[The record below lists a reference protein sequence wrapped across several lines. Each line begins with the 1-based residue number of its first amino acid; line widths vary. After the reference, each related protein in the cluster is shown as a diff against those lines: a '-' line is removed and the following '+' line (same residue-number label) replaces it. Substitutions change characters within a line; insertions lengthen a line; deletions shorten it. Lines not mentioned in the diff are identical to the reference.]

1 MQQCDEVP
9 GCSAGGIWLIPSPP
23 CLLHPVLW
31 QKAAFSS
38 ALDDSE
44 ETPPPHPCVVVMIR
58 TTPPF
63 FLGHIA
69 QLLYWLVTERKHT
82 TMNWG
87 LFVSCSMAPPLV
99 LNICASLVFQDTGIP
114 NETLS
119 SFGWLLHHHKHACEE
134 LSDCLGSKPFKV
146 NLVFFPISRL
156 TSVLLEK
163 KTTTILPFSP
173 SDVLLSC
180 HILVS
185 YSEQGKSL
193 DCSPPAPAAP
203 LPGDNSHSV
212 RWDWC
217 ALYHPGKFGQWH
229 CWLPT
234 AEVSRVW
241 ADSIWLQKFRLREM
255 ISEKWL
261 LQFVFNVPNGVV

>member
-1 MQQCDEVP
+1 MQQHDEVP

-146 NLVFFPISRL
+146 NLFFFFSHFKAYICSIGKENHTYL
-156 TSVLLEK
+156 TFFSIRRAPLLSHFSKLLRAGEEPG
-163 KTTTILPFSP
+163 LFSP
-173 SDVLLSC
+173 CPTSTTS
-180 HILVS
+180 
-185 YSEQGKSL
+185 
-193 DCSPPAPAAP
+193 
-203 LPGDNSHSV
+203 
-212 RWDWC
+212 RW
-217 ALYHPGKFGQWH
+217 
-229 CWLPT
+229 
-234 AEVSRVW
+234 
-241 ADSIWLQKFRLREM
+241 
-255 ISEKWL
+255 
-261 LQFVFNVPNGVV
+261 